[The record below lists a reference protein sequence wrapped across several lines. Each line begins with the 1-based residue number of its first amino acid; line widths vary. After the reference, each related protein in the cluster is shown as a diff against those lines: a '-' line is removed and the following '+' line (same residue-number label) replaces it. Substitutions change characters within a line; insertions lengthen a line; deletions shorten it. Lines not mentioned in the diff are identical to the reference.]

1 MGQVPVENSNA
12 TPAVAP
18 NLTANQILLIGNGRL
33 AKSLLQTG
41 VDSHWFRGSGHSLA
55 DHLQSFRPTHV
66 WLAISDGALKN
77 FVQENAVCLSET
89 ADVRSPRLVHFA
101 GGLPTFSVAGLTVH
115 AVHPLMTFSD
125 SNIDSTKPPAFSKA
139 PLIVDSDSPS
149 LEILMPGFSNPVHR
163 IDPKQ
168 RAYYHALCAIAG
180 NFSVLLW
187 EAVARRFESD
197 LGLSAE
203 ALDAYRN
210 QIFENLSKPS
220 VTELRPI
227 SPLSR
232 KTVLTGP
239 LSRGDSATLAAHRA
253 ALFERAEIPLLK
265 IYDSFADLYRTDR
278 ERTRREKE
286 LK

>member
-12 TPAVAP
+12 TPALAP

-41 VDSHWFRGSGHSLA
+41 VDSHWFRGSGRSLA
-55 DHLQSFRPTHV
+55 DHLKLFRPTHV
-66 WLAISDGALKN
+66 WLAISDSALKN
-77 FVQENAVCLSET
+77 FVQENATSLSEG
-89 ADVRSPRLVHFA
+89 ANGRSPLLIHFA
-101 GGLPTFSVAGLTVH
+101 GGLPTFSIAGLTVH
-115 AVHPLMTFSD
+115 AVHPLMTFSA
-125 SNIDSTKPPAFSKA
+125 STDEPMMPSAFSKA

-187 EAVARRFESD
+187 EAVAQRFEND

-203 ALDAYRN
+203 TLDAYRN
-210 QIFENLSKPS
+210 QIFENLSSAAAPASSTTTS
-220 VTELRPI
+220 VP
-227 SPLSR
+227 R

-239 LSRGDSATLAAHRA
+239 LSRGDTNTLAAHRA
-253 ALFERAEIPLLK
+253 ALLERAEIPLLK

-278 ERTRREKE
+278 ERAHREKE